1 MITQIHQLFLS
12 AVGLGNKNRAN
23 AIEMRNQARISYPVA
38 RLSLILALAGFL
50 TFTPFGHADDSL
62 VASWPL
68 NEGLGSVATD
78 VSGNGNDGT
87 LTNNPTWNGD
97 ELSFDGVDDYVD
109 VGDLDV
115 AGNSITITG
124 RFRADNLASCSYRDC
139 RIISKA
145 VGTATEDHY
154 LMVSTVK
161 SGSSSTHLR
170 FRLKAGGSTTTLIA
184 NAGSL
189 ENNVWVHFAAVYDGA
204 KMLIYKDG
212 DLVGSLA
219 KSGNI
224 NTNSSV
230 PVWIG
235 ANPTQARDRPW
246 DGSIADVNIYS
257 RALAADEISALQS
270 PNQKPS
276 FTSIPVTSAREGV
289 GYLYNI
295 AATDPDTGDAL
306 SILATTKPAWLSF
319 SANGG
324 NASLS
329 GVPGIGDVGA
339 HEVVLAVS
347 DLDNATSR
355 QSFTIQVSAA
365 SSGGDGLV
373 AHWPLNEG
381 GGLVANDQSGK
392 GNNGELVNGPS
403 WTGNSLNLD
412 GTNDYVNVGTIDV
425 PGAAMTLAGWIRADD
440 LSNCSYRDCR
450 IFSKAVGTDTNDHYI
465 MLSTVKAGSAT
476 RLRFRLMTNGVTG
489 TLIASSGNLSNNEWV
504 HVAAVYDGN
513 NMLLYKDGEQVGSV
527 PKSGNITTNN
537 SAQAWIG
544 GNPPSSSI
552 RPWDGSI
559 SDLRLY
565 SRALTGQEIRDLRG
579 DVNSPPSFS
588 SNPVSVATENQPYV
602 YNITASDPDQGDVLT
617 IAASTLPAWLSIDD
631 NGNGTALL
639 SGTPGS
645 AGNYSVVLEVADQ
658 DNATS
663 EQRFAIGVIGGG
675 TGGGSGD
682 NLVVLDINRP
692 VVLGDHGF
700 PGVFPSSSDPING
713 NWFSPI
719 NYAEGTLH
727 VRVQI
732 RSQPVA
738 QTNKMQFCIWQ
749 YNYTLETCSRQL
761 HTVTGTPGNV
771 VTWTETIES
780 MWKMNGVP
788 MDWAGPRQRYAVA
801 IKNAQGNPVSD
812 YNSWDW
818 YGENENSWYPLDM
831 RFTVVLV
838 PKGGSF
844 GGWNDYIR

>member
-1 MITQIHQLFLS
+1 MITQLFHDDWRF
-12 AVGLGNKNRAN
+12 GNKNAVN
-23 AIEMRNQARISYPVA
+23 AISRRKQGRFGSPAMR
-38 RLSLILALAGFL
+38 LFFILALTLGVMY
-50 TFTPFGHADDSL
+50 TPIGHADDSL

-68 NEGLGSVATD
+68 NEGLGSVAND
-78 VSGNGNDGT
+78 ASGNGHDGT
-87 LTNNPTWNGD
+87 LFNDPTWNGD
-97 ELSFDGVDDYVD
+97 ELSFDGVNDYVD
-109 VGDLDV
+109 VGNLDV
-115 AGNSITITG
+115 PGNSITITG
-124 RFRADNLASCSYRDC
+124 RFRADDLANCGYRDC

-154 LMVSTVK
+154 FMFSTVK

-170 FRLKAGGSTTTLIA
+170 FRLKAGGSTATLIS
-184 NAGSL
+184 NAGAL
-189 ENNVWVHFAAVYDGA
+189 DNNIWVNFAAVYDGA

-212 DLVGSLA
+212 NLVGSLA
-219 KSGNI
+219 KSGAI
-224 NTNSSV
+224 NTNGSV

-235 ANPTQARDRPW
+235 ANPTQASDRPW
-246 DGSIADVNIYS
+246 DGSIADINIYS
-257 RALAADEISALQS
+257 RALTAGEIADLQT

-276 FTSIPVTSAREGV
+276 FTSAAVTSATEGV
-289 GYLYNI
+289 EYIYNVT
-295 AATDPDTGDAL
+295 ATDPDTGDAL

-324 NASLS
+324 TATLS
-329 GVPGIGDVGA
+329 GVPGSEDVGT
-339 HEVVLAVS
+339 HDVVLEVR
-347 DLDNATSR
+347 DLENATSL
-355 QSFTIQVSAA
+355 QSFTIQVKAA
-365 SSGGDGLV
+365 SSGEDGLV
-373 AHWPLNEG
+373 GHWPLNEG
-381 GGLVANDQSGK
+381 SGLVANDESGN
-392 GNNGELVNGPS
+392 GNDGQLVNGPS
-403 WTGNSLNLD
+403 WNGNTLD
-412 GTNDYVNVGTIDV
+412 FDGSNDYVNLGAIDV

-440 LSNCSYRDCR
+440 LSNCGYRDCR
-450 IFSKAVGTDTNDHYI
+450 IFSKSVGTATNDHYI
-465 MLSTVKAGSAT
+465 MLSTVKAGGAT
-476 RLRFRLMTNGVTG
+476 RFRFRLMTNGVTG
-489 TLIASSGNLSNNEWV
+489 TLIASSGDLSNNEWV
-504 HVAAVYDGN
+504 HIAAVYNGN
-513 NMLLYKDGEQVGSV
+513 SMLLYKDGNQVGSIA
-527 PKSGNITTNN
+527 KSGNITTD
-537 SAQAWIG
+537 SSVQAWIG
-544 GNPPSSSI
+544 GNPPSASI

-559 SDLRLY
+559 SDVRLY
-565 SRALTGQEIRDLRG
+565 NRALTEQEIRDLRG

-588 SNPVSVATENQPYV
+588 SNPVSSATEDQPYV
-602 YNITASDPDQGDVLT
+602 YNITASDSDQGDVLT
-617 IAASTLPAWLSIDD
+617 ITAPILPAWLSIDD
-631 NGNGTALL
+631 NGNGTARL

-645 AGNYSVVLEVADQ
+645 TGNYSVVLEVADQ

-663 EQRFAIGVIGGG
+663 EQRFTIGVSSG
-675 TGGGSGD
+675 GGGSTGD

-700 PGVFPSSSDPING
+700 PGVFPSASDPING
-713 NWFSPI
+713 NWLSPI
-719 NYAEGTLH
+719 NYAQGTLH

-818 YGENENSWYPLDM
+818 YGENENNWYPLDM

-844 GGWNDYIR
+844 GGWDDYL